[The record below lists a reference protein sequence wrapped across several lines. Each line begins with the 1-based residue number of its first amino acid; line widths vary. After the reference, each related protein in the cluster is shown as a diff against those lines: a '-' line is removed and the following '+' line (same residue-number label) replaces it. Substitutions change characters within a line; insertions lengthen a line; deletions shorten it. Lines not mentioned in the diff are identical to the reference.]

1 MSIAIGTYVSFE
13 QRTGPVIVN
22 AFQNFHQGETRIYDG
37 VSYMYAAF
45 GFSGAAVDIQA
56 ANIQASLVFGVN
68 DLILSL
74 AQAAADQ
81 YYVARVRTV
90 WLNPANFDET
100 AVRLE
105 EVYAVNAF
113 EHDSTRL
120 NMSLGSPLDSISQ
133 NVPRRTLTQRMV
145 GALPSTGNISF
156 V

>member
-1 MSIAIGTYVSFE
+1 VISIGTYVSFE